1 MSYITVPEPENYF
14 CRGNFG
20 AYDWSTLDRLDCS
33 TTQKPYVNIPLS
45 SLYYCNS
52 LISDFLKNSI
62 FCVCWSFKLQN
73 FLLHQLRCRSRLKVK
88 LVKLFCHKFNIKS
101 FSSVRKELQNW
112 ASYKYDVLSFNDIN
126 VVVRLTIIS
135 IYSAKI
141 FTISYSYFTKRLAWN
156 KTTKKVEYF
165 SCQWNQFWMPVWR
178 ILWPCNHFLW
188 SCFIPIFCRIKNE

>member
-1 MSYITVPEPENYF
+1 MPWCLSF
-14 CRGNFG
+14 CFNVEI
-20 AYDWSTLDRLDCS
+20 DSWRL
-33 TTQKPYVNIPLS
+33 NI
-45 SLYYCNS
+45 
-52 LISDFLKNSI
+52 
-62 FCVCWSFKLQN
+62 
-73 FLLHQLRCRSRLKVK
+73 RSRST
-88 LVKLFCHKFNIKS
+88 NSRYIKS
-101 FSSVRKELQNW
+101 FPSVRKKLQNW

-178 ILWPCNHFLW
+178 ILWPCNNFLW
-188 SCFIPIFCRIKNE
+188 GYFIPIFCRIKNE